1 MNYPTF
7 QKVIDDLDNI
17 LSLRS
22 VSVLKAKYE
31 TLSESYEANQ
41 GFANRW
47 NPYDLGKFT
56 VTWEDAGLSYEGTI
70 QICTKLS
77 LKD

>member
-7 QKVIDDLDNI
+7 QKVIDDLD
-17 LSLRS
+17 
-22 VSVLKAKYE
+22 K
-31 TLSESYEANQ
+31 SYKANQ

-56 VTWEDAGLSYEGTI
+56 VCLLYTSPSPRD
-70 QICTKLS
+70 
-77 LKD
+77 

>member
-7 QKVIDDLDNI
+7 QKVIDDLD
-17 LSLRS
+17 
-22 VSVLKAKYE
+22 K
-31 TLSESYEANQ
+31 SYKANQ

-56 VTWEDAGLSYEGTI
+56 ITWEDAGLSYEGTI

>member
-7 QKVIDDLDNI
+7 QKVIDDLDKI
-17 LSLRS
+17 LSLRA

-31 TLSESYEANQ
+31 TLSESYETNQ

-47 NPYDLGKFT
+47 NPYAFDKFT
-56 VTWEDAGLSYEGTI
+56 MTWEDLGLSCEGTI
-70 QICTKLS
+70 QIS
-77 LKD
+77 LYLGTD